1 MSAEPDSPGASR
13 GRGPRLEIEINRQG
27 GAWQPE
33 TEEAVLRAA
42 QAAFEA
48 ALTFPETD
56 WPAAA
61 REAELS
67 VLLADDSF
75 VHSLN
80 RKFRGKDKPTNV
92 LSFPVPRM
100 AAQPLISL
108 GDIVLGFET
117 VTREAVEQGK
127 DLEAH
132 VQHLVVHGLLHLLD
146 YDHMNDEEAEVM
158 EEYERRILET
168 LGLADPY
175 AGGQAPAA
183 MREQGEEA

>member
-1 MSAEPDSPGASR
+1 MSDPASR

-48 ALTFPETD
+48 ALGFPETD
-56 WPAAA
+56 WPASA

-67 VLLADDSF
+67 VLLADDPF

-92 LSFPVPRM
+92 LSFPVPRPM
-100 AAQPLISL
+100 LRGAAQPLVSL

-117 VTREAVEQGK
+117 VTREAAEQGK
-127 DLEAH
+127 GFEAH

-146 YDHMNDEEAEVM
+146 YDHMNDEEAEMM
-158 EEYERRILET
+158 EGYERRILET

-175 AGGQAPAA
+175 AGEQAAAA